1 MQFEEIDIDNAI
13 KVVHKELEKIHNK
26 FIEKFIESI
35 EECLYSANY
44 IREFYKKHNKH
55 SGELSVIS
63 QGSVDAIVAM
73 SKEPG
78 TTTINPYLVPSK
90 MALFILSSAK
100 IVFKF
105 KGKLI
110 GKSQSFPELLKPK
123 SALEMPKFTS
133 GSRYVEYQKITWAK
147 IEETTGFAWRD
158 GYDRLFTI
166 YMPAGLED
174 KVYKK
179 L

>member
-1 MQFEEIDIDNAI
+1 
-13 KVVHKELEKIHNK
+13 
-26 FIEKFIESI
+26 
-35 EECLYSANY
+35 
-44 IREFYKKHNKH
+44 
-55 SGELSVIS
+55 
-63 QGSVDAIVAM
+63 
-73 SKEPG
+73 
-78 TTTINPYLVPSK
+78 
-90 MALFILSSAK
+90 
-100 IVFKF
+100 
-105 KGKLI
+105 
-110 GKSQSFPELLKPK
+110 
-123 SALEMPKFTS
+123 MPKFTS